1 VAPRVDRAGG
11 SEGSIGCGFE
21 RGLVRL
27 FGVRLGLRLG
37 GVLGDR
43 RVEGEWVGDGIQW
56 REVVLRGAQDAHGR
70 YRLGGFE
77 DHGEPR
83 HRRSCE
89 LLFSFTQLK
98 FVADPTSTMGSIA
111 MICF

>member
-1 VAPRVDRAGG
+1 MAPRVDRAGG

-43 RVEGEWVGDGIQW
+43 RVEDEDG
-56 REVVLRGAQDAHGR
+56 
-70 YRLGGFE
+70 
-77 DHGEPR
+77 
-83 HRRSCE
+83 RRS
-89 LLFSFTQLK
+89 L
-98 FVADPTSTMGSIA
+98 SILVHERRG
-111 MICF
+111 CNQVNVRRRQRKH